1 MIFRRPFKDRAM
13 GRKCGVLRRGAL
25 LLSILILAAPGL
37 VLPGPA
43 NAAELRETPM
53 LQAEVDAGKLP
64 PVAARVPQT
73 PEVADDIGSVGRPGG
88 DLRMLMASPKDTRI
102 MVVYGY
108 ARLVAYTP
116 DLEIVPDML
125 ERADVEEGRIFTLHL
140 RPGHKWS
147 DGQPFTAEDF
157 RYWFEDVAGNKELSM
172 SGLPVVMMPHG
183 EPPRFEVLDRETVRY
198 TWARPNPL
206 FLPALAGASPL
217 YIYAPAHYLK
227 QFHKKYADKEKLA
240 ALVKE
245 AGARNW
251 AALHTK
257 KEAMYK
263 NDNPDEPT
271 LEPWVLKTRPP
282 SDRIV
287 FERNPYFYRV
297 DSTGQQLPYIDRVVF
312 SIANSKII
320 PAKTGAGESDL
331 QARYLS
337 FDDYTFLKAG
347 EAGGGYKVHL
357 WRTGPGSQLAL
368 YPNLNV
374 DDEAWRRVVRD
385 VRFRRALSLATDRHE
400 INQAIYF
407 GLANEGQ
414 NTVLPQSPLYRP
426 EYRQAWAKYDIA
438 EANRLLDE
446 IGLARGDDGLRHL
459 PDGQPL
465 DIVIEDS
472 GESREKGDVTE
483 LIRDSWQKIGIRL
496 FTRPMQLTL
505 FRRRVFSGQTLMSIS
520 KGIENGLAT
529 ADMSPSEF
537 APTTQQQLEWPKWGQ
552 YFETKG
558 QAGEA
563 PELPAA
569 ERLLTLYE
577 AWLGA
582 ADAAERGQ
590 TWQEMLRIW
599 ADEVYSIGLIAGVPQ
614 PVVVS
619 TRLRNVPEKGM
630 YNWDRGAHFG
640 MYKPDTFWL
649 DDTPAPAASVT
660 PAPPPG

>member
-1 MIFRRPFKDRAM
+1 M
-13 GRKCGVLRRGAL
+13 
-25 LLSILILAAPGL
+25 
-37 VLPGPA
+37 
-43 NAAELRETPM
+43 
-53 LQAEVDAGKLP
+53 
-64 PVAARVPQT
+64 
-73 PEVADDIGSVGRPGG
+73 
-88 DLRMLMASPKDTRI
+88 
-102 MVVYGY
+102 
-108 ARLVAYTP
+108 
-116 DLEIVPDML
+116 
-125 ERADVEEGRIFTLHL
+125 
-140 RPGHKWS
+140 
-147 DGQPFTAEDF
+147 
-157 RYWFEDVAGNKELSM
+157 RYS
-172 SGLPVVMMPHG
+172 
-183 EPPRFEVLDRETVRY
+183 
-198 TWARPNPL
+198 WARPNPL

-251 AALHTK
+251 AALHNK
-257 KEAMYK
+257 KDAMYK

-287 FERNPYFYRV
+287 FERNPYYYRV
-297 DSTGQQLPYIDRVVF
+297 DSAGQQLPYIDRVVL

-347 EAGGGYKVHL
+347 EASGGYKVLL

-374 DDEAWRRVVRD
+374 DDEAWRRIVRD

-407 GLANEGQ
+407 GLAIEGQ

-459 PDGQPL
+459 PDGRPL

-472 GESREKGDVTE
+472 GELREKGDVTE
-483 LIRDSWQKIGIRL
+483 LIRDSWRKVGIRL

-505 FRRRVFSGQTLMSIS
+505 FRRRVFSGQTLMSIA

-529 ADMSPSEF
+529 ADMSPWEF
-537 APTTQQQLEWPKWGQ
+537 APTQQQQLQWPKWGQ

-558 QAGEA
+558 LAGE
-563 PELPAA
+563 PPDLPAA
-569 ERLLTLYE
+569 GRLLALYE

-582 ADAAERGQ
+582 ADADGAR
-590 TWQEMLRIW
+590 
-599 ADEVYSIGLIAGVPQ
+599 ADLARDAAASGPTRSIRSASIAGVPQ

-619 TRLRNVPEKGM
+619 TRLRNVPAEGM
-630 YNWDRGAHFG
+630 YNWDPGAHFG
-640 MYKPDTFWL
+640 MYKPDTFWF
-649 DDTPAPAASVT
+649 DETPAPAASADGAAGLRTRAMPGDIPGKPV
-660 PAPPPG
+660 PAQTSTWFAGLRRDGDFTVGRAAIAAIPGCGGWPRRPRRGKENVFRCSAISSIGS

>member
-1 MIFRRPFKDRAM
+1 MNRNDGAS
-13 GRKCGVLRRGAL
+13 LRLAL
-25 LLSILILAAPGL
+25 LFSLIMSWALL
-37 VLPGPA
+37 VPGPV
-43 NAAELRETPM
+43 AATGLRETPM
-53 LQAEVDAGKLP
+53 LAPQVAAGTLP
-64 PVAARVPQT
+64 PVEARVPRV
-73 PEVADDIGSVGRPGG
+73 PDMAEDIGSVGRPGG
-88 DLRMLMASPKDTRI
+88 ELRMLMASPKDTRI

-116 DLEIVPDML
+116 SLEIVPDIL
-125 ERADVEEGRIFTLHL
+125 ERLDVEDGRVFTLHL

-147 DGQPFTAEDF
+147 DGHPFTSEDF
-157 RYWFEDVAGNKELSM
+157 RYWFEDVASKKELSM
-172 SGLPVVMMPHG
+172 AGLPVVLMPHG

-251 AALHTK
+251 AALHNK
-257 KEAMYK
+257 KEDMYK

-282 SDRIV
+282 SDRLV
-287 FERNPYFYRV
+287 FERNPYYYRI

-347 EAGGGYKVHL
+347 EDQNGYKVLL

-374 DDEAWRRVVRD
+374 DDATWRELVRD
-385 VRFRRALSLATDRHE
+385 VRFRRALSLATNRHE

-407 GLANEGQ
+407 GLAIEGQ
-414 NTVLPQSPLYRP
+414 NTILPQSPLYRP
-426 EYRQAWAKYDIA
+426 EYRQAWAQFDIA

-446 IGLARGDDGLRHL
+446 IGLARGADGLRHL
-459 PDGQPL
+459 PDGRPL
-465 DIVIEDS
+465 DIVVEDS
-472 GESREKGDVTE
+472 GESTRQRRRHRIDPRCLAAGRRPAVHAPDAADPVPPPRVLRADADVDLQGRRERPADGRYVAG
-483 LIRDSWQKIGIRL
+483 GIRAD
-496 FTRPMQLTL
+496 
-505 FRRRVFSGQTLMSIS
+505 
-520 KGIENGLAT
+520 NAAT
-529 ADMSPSEF
+529 APMAEMGPIFRDQGPGRR
-537 APTTQQQLEWPKWGQ
+537 A
-552 YFETKG
+552 
-558 QAGEA
+558 AR
-563 PELPAA
+563 PA
-569 ERLLTLYE
+569 LG
-577 AWLGA
+577 GA
-582 ADAAERGQ
+582 APRPLRSLAACGGCRRARPNLARDAAPLGRRG
-590 TWQEMLRIW
+590 LFDRHH
-599 ADEVYSIGLIAGVPQ
+599 
-614 PVVVS
+614 
-619 TRLRNVPEKGM
+619 R
-630 YNWDRGAHFG
+630 RGAAAGCGQH
-640 MYKPDTFWL
+640 
-649 DDTPAPAASVT
+649 APAQRA
-660 PAPPPG
+660 G